1 MRVPKLQTLVLGLFT
16 IAPALALPQ
25 WLGYLASHRPHTT
38 GIGSDFVVPRASHGI
53 TYFISEQDRLIALGL
68 SLWLVASLVLLVF
81 FIGSSFR
88 RPLMRMLRPPRDMRV
103 VKEPHD
109 TTDAHA

>member
-1 MRVPKLQTLVLGLFT
+1 MRIPKFPTLVLGALT